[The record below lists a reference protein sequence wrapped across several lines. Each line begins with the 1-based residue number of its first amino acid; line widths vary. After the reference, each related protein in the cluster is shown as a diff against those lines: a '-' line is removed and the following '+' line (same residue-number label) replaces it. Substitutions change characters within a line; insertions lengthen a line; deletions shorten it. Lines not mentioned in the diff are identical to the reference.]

1 MSGFDPRG
9 KVNRALIV
17 GVSEYDHTRADGDED
32 GVAGH
37 LAAVR
42 HNRKG
47 LGDVLRHGGVFGPDE
62 VSVYASPSQDD
73 FSDALHR
80 ATRDARGL
88 LLFYFAGHGIVSTS
102 GDELFLQA
110 RNARM
115 VRGKGDAFSGAV
127 RFSDVLAELAASRA
141 ERVMVILD
149 CCYAGNAAGIWHRL
163 DDHRRRREILLLMSV
178 QSNRLIDPGDHS
190 GPTPF
195 THELIQ
201 VMGGGGALWLS
212 AVYEGL
218 KERMRAAAVPTLS
231 KDVQAP
237 QAEWEQGEDVLL
249 GATGRPEPAG
259 PPRAAPRRG
268 PLGHGR
274 RLALRGTPAVRLAL
288 TLLLAL
294 AATATGALA
303 VLADDDETCA
313 PPLHLRLLTDPDLEP
328 ALTAAANTYTASDA
342 NSPDGCRRSGIGVYS
357 ARSADVVT
365 ALRDRT
371 DYWQR
376 PLPNDDPQRDVGPQ
390 PDIWIPATR
399 ADLDRVQPERD
410 DRTFAHLTPVGGPL
424 AYSPLVLAVP
434 GTNVGARTGRSL
446 ARTVADFEAADDTDG
461 AEVRRPDPDFTDA
474 ALLATA
480 GLYAESADARSAE
493 HKVAYPGQPARTAA
507 ELLCGDDK
515 NAVLVPEFAL
525 GGDCPGGGWTS
536 RTALYPDDVPG
547 LAPAFVRVTWEDGD
561 RDAEARA
568 GEVER
573 FRRWLTG
580 PDGQGVLGAHGFRA
594 PTELGRLLG
603 ATPPGV
609 LPDPGVPAR
618 FAEASAM
625 NSTLDRYRNSRGPGQ
640 VLFLLDSSGSM
651 DNLWQGP
658 SGGPSLLQQ
667 SLVGLDEKKDQYGV
681 WAVAGTAPG
690 RTHTELLPFAS
701 HRRADAERA
710 LTAAQKAGVKDAE
723 ADPFRALRDALEF
736 MRQQGTDSQR
746 PRLIVYLTDD
756 EDNNRLA
763 GRDLDELLGL
773 ARGTGVP
780 VTMVSLVTGGCEAGR
795 ADAVVSVA
803 SEGRCLDPGDDL
815 GAALRD
821 EVARTGTGEK

>member
-1 MSGFDPRG
+1 VSGFDPRG

-37 LAAVR
+37 LEAVR

-47 LGDVLRHGGVFGPDE
+47 LGDVLRHGGVFGR
-62 VSVYASPSQDD
+62 VSVCGSPSQDE
-73 FSDALHR
+73 FSEALHR
-80 ATRDARGL
+80 ETRDTEGL
-88 LLFYFAGHGIVSTS
+88 LLFYFAGHAIVSLS

-163 DDHRRRREILLLMSV
+163 DDHRRRREISLLMSV
-178 QSNRLIDPGDHS
+178 QSNQLIGPGDHS

-201 VMGGGGALWLS
+201 VLGEGGELWLS
-212 AVYEGL
+212 AVYEAL
-218 KERMRAAAVPTLS
+218 KSRMRAAGVPTLS
-231 KDVQAP
+231 KDIQAP

-249 GATGRPEPAG
+249 GAAELAVPAP
-259 PPRAAPRRG
+259 PPRTAPHQGPLRRG
-268 PLGHGR
+268 
-274 RLALRGTPAVRLAL
+274 ARLAL
-288 TLLLAL
+288 TLALAL
-294 AATATGALA
+294 AATATGAGA
-303 VLADDDETCA
+303 VVVLANGDETCA

-328 ALTAAANTYTASDA
+328 ALTAAANAYTASDA
-342 NSPDGCRRSGIGVYS
+342 NSPHGCRRSGIGVYS
-357 ARSADVVT
+357 ARAADVVT
-365 ALRDRT
+365 TLRSRT
-371 DYWQR
+371 DQWQR
-376 PLPNDDPQRDVGPQ
+376 PYGNNDPQRDVGPQ

-399 ADLDRVQPERD
+399 ADVYRVQSERE
-410 DRTFAHLTPVGGPL
+410 DRAFAQLDLYGDTL

-434 GTNVGARTGRSL
+434 GSADGPRTGRPL
-446 ARTVADFEAADDTDG
+446 ARVVDDVEAGGTG
-461 AEVRRPDPDFTDA
+461 VRRPDPDFTDA

-480 GLYAESADARSAE
+480 GLYADSPDVRGVER
-493 HKVAYPGQPARTAA
+493 KIAYPGQPARTAA
-507 ELLCGDDK
+507 ELLCGDGE

-525 GGDCPGGGWTS
+525 KGKCPDGGWTS
-536 RTALYPDDVPG
+536 RDALYPDDVSG
-547 LAPAFVRVTWEDGD
+547 IAPAFVKVTWEDGD
-561 RDAEARA
+561 RDAAARA
-568 GEVER
+568 DEVER

-580 PDGQGVLGAHGFRA
+580 ADGRAVLGEYGFRSPDG
-594 PTELGRLLG
+594 TGRLLG
-603 ATPPGV
+603 ETAPGV
-609 LPDPGVPAR
+609 LPDPGGSAR
-618 FAEASAM
+618 YAEASAM
-625 NSTLDRYRNSRGPGQ
+625 STALDRYRNSRGPGQ

-658 SGGPSLLQQ
+658 SGGPGLLQQ
-667 SLVGLDEKKDQYGV
+667 SLGGLDEKDDRYGV

-690 RTHTELLPFAS
+690 RTHAELLPFAP
-701 HRRADAERA
+701 HKRADAERA
-710 LTAAQKAGVKDAE
+710 LDAAQRAGVQDAE
-723 ADPFRALRDALEF
+723 ADPYRALWDALEF
-736 MRQQGTDSQR
+736 MKRQVVDSQR

-756 EDNNRLA
+756 EDNNRLS
-763 GRDLDELLGL
+763 GRHLDELLGP
-773 ARGTGVP
+773 AREAGVP
-780 VTMVSLVTGGCEAGR
+780 VTMVSLATSGCEAGR
-795 ADAVVSVA
+795 ADAVISLA

-821 EVARTGTGEK
+821 EVARTGTGEKG